1 MPIVTFVSA
10 AGDRHTVEAEIG
22 KSVMESAAGNG
33 VAGIDADCGGSCACA
48 TCHVIVD
55 ADWFER
61 LSPPEEAETAML
73 EFAVDPQP
81 RSRLS
86 CQIRVTA
93 DLDGLVLHTPVS
105 QR

>member
-1 MPIVTFVSA
+1 MPTVTFVSA
-10 AGDRHTVEAEIG
+10 AGDRHSVETGIG
-22 KSVMESAAGNG
+22 NSVMEAAVGNG
-33 VAGIDADCGGSCACA
+33 VVGIDADCGGSCACA
-48 TCHVIVD
+48 TCHVVVD
-55 ADWFER
+55 AEWFDR
-61 LSPPEEAETAML
+61 LPPPEEAEAAML

-93 DLDGLVLHTPVS
+93 DLDGLVVRTPLS